1 MCRQNIKLNDQLNHV
16 FIAHTSMY
24 ITQEDEGVSKGQ
36 GLDVEVPAVCPL
48 CYRLRFPRAFRDH
61 SPELFGFIQE
71 KHDFSAFRE
80 KLKRLGY
87 RLSANLLYWVLVSKV
102 DLLSSHVPALI
113 TSSTL

>member
-1 MCRQNIKLNDQLNHV
+1 MVQTLETFQLQVCRLSIQDINLNNQLNHV

-24 ITQEDEGVSKGQ
+24 ITQEYEGVSKGQ

-61 SPELFGFIQE
+61 SPELFGFSQE

-87 RLSANLLYWVLVSKV
+87 RLSAIGKPSIFGA
-102 DLLSSHVPALI
+102 SI
-113 TSSTL
+113 EG